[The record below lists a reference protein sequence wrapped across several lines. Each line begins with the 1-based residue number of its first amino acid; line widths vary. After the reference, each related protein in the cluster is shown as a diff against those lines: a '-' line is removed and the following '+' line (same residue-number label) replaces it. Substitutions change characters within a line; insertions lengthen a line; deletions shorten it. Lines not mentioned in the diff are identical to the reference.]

1 MSVVIRAI
9 ILLLPVALTG
19 CTYLAGHSPF
29 QNRDKSYLQAKS
41 IPPMQIPTDL
51 SSRDFSTYYP
61 VSDRS
66 YAHSVKDVS
75 IVPPGLHDS

>member
-1 MSVVIRAI
+1 MRAI
-9 ILLLPVALTG
+9 ILLLLIMLTG

-41 IPPMQIPTDL
+41 IPPMQIPPDL

-61 VSDRS
+61 VSDKN
-66 YAHSVKDVS
+66 YAHSVKDISV
-75 IVPPGLHDS
+75 IPPGLQDS